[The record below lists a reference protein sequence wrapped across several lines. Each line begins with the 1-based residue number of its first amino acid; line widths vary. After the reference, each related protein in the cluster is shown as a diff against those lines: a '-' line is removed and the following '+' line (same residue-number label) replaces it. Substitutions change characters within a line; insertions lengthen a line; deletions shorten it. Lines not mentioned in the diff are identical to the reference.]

1 MNLQVWTV
9 INKHVVETLLVYTSY
24 LSTVG
29 ELQKVSQMEC
39 SMQSKFPCL

>member
-9 INKHVVETLLVYTSY
+9 ISKDVVETLLVYTSY

-29 ELQKVSQMEC
+29 ELQSFTNGMFYVV
-39 SMQSKFPCL
+39 